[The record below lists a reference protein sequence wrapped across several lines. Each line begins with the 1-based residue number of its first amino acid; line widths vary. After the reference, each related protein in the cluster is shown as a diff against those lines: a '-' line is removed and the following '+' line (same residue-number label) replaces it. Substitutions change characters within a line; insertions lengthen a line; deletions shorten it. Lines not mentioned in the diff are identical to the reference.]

1 MKFLNPQLTQTVKR
15 HPSILRLLTVIVIL
29 ALAWTLRSQ
38 AVKMLPI
45 DYDEDDYLRAG
56 QEYAHLIRTSN
67 WSGFLEANY
76 RPEHPPLA
84 KIVIGVSLL
93 SAPEKPLTPDRPTTA
108 EPDRYLPR
116 DLVRP
121 ARTTNAVLGWL
132 TVALVG
138 SVNPLAGLALAT
150 HTFTI
155 KYVSQIMLEALP
167 ALTSFIMVLAYLQ
180 FKKSRKTG
188 WLIASAVFL
197 GLTAA
202 SKYLYCV
209 IGIAILIDW
218 YLNAKDEEQVNLFFR
233 QAAFW
238 GILGVV
244 IFFAMNPYL
253 WADPLTRLRESVFYH
268 AGYSTSAEEVERANF
283 PFWQQFNWLFVSP
296 KIWHRDLFFYAPDMW
311 IAFLAFIGLGRL
323 WKKER
328 VYVLW
333 LAAAM
338 LFLMVWPTKWPQYVL
353 TLTVPLSFAAAEGL
367 SEIWDQIREWWQ
379 NRNSNKAIYKKSE
392 VRRATPWLIPGLTA
406 FIILTVFPLIFQI
419 IVSTTDFNAA
429 SIRDGFQGGIW
440 RAFWQGITGQ
450 IPIIPSEGGNPN
462 EVGFTGLSTY
472 PFIFDAFNT
481 GYGGGFSYLFFNIM
495 WMVLSVVLQ
504 VGLGLGIALLLW
516 QKGVKLGRFWQALF
530 ILPWA
535 IPEMIGA
542 MMWLNIFLEDW
553 GWLYLAADKF
563 GPGSIFGKFTSAL
576 ASSPDLWLIIFLLP
590 ALWYGFP
597 FMMLASS
604 TGLKMIPREVYD
616 AASMDGA
623 NALQT
628 FRFITAPLLLPLL
641 LPAILVRGIFAFNQF
656 YLFQVFFF
664 PNATLSTFSYNTF
677 NPTGWFG
684 GGQFATSAAINI
696 INVLILV
703 VFVYLFNRWS
713 KAGEGVT
720 HA

>member
-1 MKFLNPQLTQTVKR
+1 MKNLQLPIR
-15 HPSILRLLTVIVIL
+15 IL
-29 ALAWTLRSQ
+29 AVVAVLFLAWTLRAN
-38 AVKMLPI
+38 AVKLLPI
-45 DYDEDDYLRAG
+45 DYDEDDYMRAG
-56 QEYAHLIRTSN
+56 QEYAHLIRTSD

-84 KIVIGVSLL
+84 KIVIGL
-93 SAPEKPLTPDRPTTA
+93 SFLTAPEEELIADRPTTS
-108 EPDRYLPR
+108 EPNKYLPR
-116 DLVRP
+116 PLVK
-121 ARTTNAVLGWL
+121 AGRTVNAVLGWL
-132 TVALVG
+132 TVALLALI
-138 SVNPLAGLALAT
+138 NPLAGLALAT

-180 FKKSRKTG
+180 FKKNQKKG
-188 WLIASAVFL
+188 WLITSAIFL

-218 YLNAKDEEQVNLFFR
+218 YLAAKDEEQVKPFLK
-233 QAAFW
+233 QALWW
-238 GILGVV
+238 GLLGVAV
-244 IFFAMNPYL
+244 FFAADPYL
-253 WADPLTRLRESVFYH
+253 WTDPLTRLRESVFYH
-268 AGYSTSAEEVERANF
+268 AGYSTTAEEVQDAGF
-283 PFWQQFNWLFVSP
+283 VFWQQFNWLFVSP
-296 KIWHRDLFFYAPDMW
+296 KIWHRDIFFYAPDLW

-333 LAAAM
+333 LGTAM
-338 LFLMVWPTKWPQYVL
+338 LFLMFWPTKWPQYVL
-353 TLTVPLSFAAAEGL
+353 TLTVPLSLAAAEGVA
-367 SEIWDQIREWWQ
+367 EIWEQVREWWQ
-379 NRNSNKAIYKKSE
+379 FRKTKTVYKKSE
-392 VRRATPWLIPGLTA
+392 VRRAMPWLIPGLTA
-406 FIILTVFPLIFQI
+406 FVILTLFPLIFQF
-419 IVSTTDFNAA
+419 IVSTTDFNSA

-450 IPIIPSEGGNPN
+450 IPVTASEGTRSN
-462 EVGFTGLSTY
+462 EVGFTGLTTY
-472 PFIFDAFNT
+472 PYIFNTFNT
-481 GYGGGFSYLFFNIM
+481 GYGSGFSGLFFNIL
-495 WMVLSVVLQ
+495 WTILSVVLQ
-504 VGLGLGIALLLW
+504 GGLGLGVALLLW
-516 QKGVKLGRFWQALF
+516 QKGVRFGKFWQALF

-553 GWLYLAADKF
+553 GWLYLAAEKF
-563 GPGSIFGKFTSAL
+563 GPDSFFGKFTSAF
-576 ASSPDLWLIIFLLP
+576 AASPDLWLITFLLP

-604 TGLKMIPREVYD
+604 TGLKMISREVYD

-623 NALQT
+623 GPLQT
-628 FRFITAPLLLPLL
+628 FRFITFPLLLPLL

-664 PNATLSTFSYNTF
+664 PDATLSTFSYNTF

-713 KAGEGVT
+713 KVGEGV
-720 HA
+720 AYA